1 MRLIKNIIPNKV
13 LSGLIYPIQNR
24 LICFHQSCT
33 LILMEELKL
42 ALHSKITGKRL
53 RSEEA
58 VKKNIGVVNAEWEER
73 ILDAISC
80 PDNTDIPR
88 CTDAG
93 RIIGSTVV
101 MHNGIKIRALGYYGG
116 GILNLLIRNKGV
128 HEPQEEKAFQEVL
141 KYIPDGATMLEL
153 GAYWGFY
160 SIWFAKSIPSAR
172 CYLIEPDP
180 RNIESGKQNLRLN
193 CVEAKLFRS
202 AVGDPKTTNL
212 KSVKTISLDEFCK
225 RRDIAKIHIL
235 HSDIQG
241 AELSMIE
248 GGTHLLKRLLIDYI
262 FISTH
267 SDEIHYECIA
277 KLKSFGY
284 QILCSA
290 DLKNTYSYDGLI
302 VARSPHAPGPEMI
315 SISSKKNVA
324 QSGTPFSC

>member
-1 MRLIKNIIPNKV
+1 MSLIKILIPQKI
-13 LSGLIYPIQNR
+13 LFGLIYPIQNKLR
-24 LICFHQSCT
+24 HFHRA
-33 LILMEELKL
+33 IIVVIVEEVKL
-42 ALHSKITGKRL
+42 TLHSKITGRRL
-53 RSEEA
+53 RNEGG
-58 VKKNIGVVNAEWEER
+58 VKKHIGVVDAEWEGR
-73 ILDAISC
+73 ILDVLSC

-93 RIIGSTVV
+93 QVIGSTVV

-160 SIWFAKSIPSAR
+160 SIWFAKSIPTAH

-193 CVEAKLFRS
+193 GVEAKLFRT

-212 KSVKTISLDEFCK
+212 KSVKTISLDEFCQ
-225 RRDIAKIHIL
+225 RRDISKIHIL

-248 GGTHLLKRLLIDYI
+248 GSTHLLKGLLIDYI

-267 SDEIHYECIA
+267 SDEIHYECIER
-277 KLKSFGY
+277 LKSFGY
-284 QILCSA
+284 HILCSA

-302 VARSPHAPGPEMI
+302 VARSPLARGPEII
-315 SISSKKNVA
+315 SISSKN
-324 QSGTPFSC
+324 TYC

>member
-1 MRLIKNIIPNKV
+1 MSLKLNTLRGIIPNKV
-13 LSGLIYPIQNR
+13 FSSVLYPIQER
-24 LICFHQSCT
+24 LRSFHSSCT
-33 LILMEELKL
+33 VVLMEDVKL
-42 ALHSKITGKRL
+42 ALLSKLIGKRL
-53 RSEEA
+53 RSKA
-58 VKKNIGVVNAEWEER
+58 VVKKHIGVVDTEWEGR
-73 ILDAISC
+73 IREAVSC
-80 PDNTDIPR
+80 PDNSDIPR
-88 CTDAG
+88 SIDAG
-93 RIIGSTVV
+93 RVIGSTVV

-160 SIWFAKSIPSAR
+160 SIWFAKSIRAAH

-180 RNIESGKQNLRLN
+180 RNIESGRQNLRLN
-193 CVEAKLFRS
+193 GIKAKLFRS

-212 KSVKTISLDEFCK
+212 KSLKTISLDKFCK
-225 RRDIAKIHIL
+225 DRNIAKIDIL

-248 GGTHLLKRLLIDYI
+248 GGVHLLEGLLIDYI

-267 SDEIHYECIA
+267 TDEIHYACIA
-277 KLKSFGY
+277 RLKSFGY

-302 VARSPHAPGPEMI
+302 VAKSPSVQGPEMI
-315 SISSKKNVA
+315 SISSKN
-324 QSGTPFSC
+324 TCC